1 MKEDGSGAPLSR
13 RVPGSSRPGPRQS
26 ARPVFSDT
34 DVHRIQAAINAEHS
48 NTELPIQREPNTE
61 PLSRVTESGRG
72 TKESGHPPAARERA
86 AKARRVDE
94 SLRAAKALRAAEELR
109 AAESPRAVSP
119 PRTDKPASAT
129 GRLRP
134 EKPVV
139 ALEPVR
145 AEERLRAEEPVHSPG
160 LVLVPEP
167 AGTEEPVFAAQ
178 SVITAEFPRRTEM
191 PKTTWSPASAEPAP
205 GTIGWLWPEGT
216 ATQGSSRRWQQPG
229 WWSASGRWRYRTATL
244 VAVGAVVL
252 AAGGVAIGMALQEPP
267 AGIRVHA
274 ATSGPKAGT
283 HATATRP
290 KRQAGSPAAG
300 GSSAAGGGSPAATAP
315 SQDVQ
320 TRMKLGRQLLNSG
333 KVSGSAAAESDLAA
347 GAVDARLLLV
357 IKAIADLEPVYVV
370 GFADAG
376 PGVSAGV
383 PFRLMT
389 LAETDPAASVSAP
402 VYLHQLIA
410 LLVAHATF
418 PVFNHVGQVA
428 LADGQKVVQVEY
440 AAPSAPG
447 G

>member
-1 MKEDGSGAPLSR
+1 MKEDGSNAPLSR
-13 RVPGSSRPGPRQS
+13 RVPGSIRSGPSQP

-34 DVHRIQAAINAEHS
+34 DVYRIQAAIDAEHA
-48 NTELPIQREPNTE
+48 NTEMPTQREPNTE
-61 PLSRVTESGRG
+61 PLSRVTDSGPG
-72 TKESGHPPAARERA
+72 TKHAGHPPAARERA
-86 AKARRVDE
+86 AKAPGAEE

-109 AAESPRAVSP
+109 AAEKPRAVSP
-119 PRTDKPASAT
+119 RRAEKPASAT

-145 AEERLRAEEPVHSPG
+145 AEEPVHAPE

-167 AGTEEPVFAAQ
+167 VATEEPAFAAQ
-178 SVITAEFPRRTEM
+178 PVITAEFPRRTEM

-216 ATQGSSRRWQQPG
+216 ATQGASRRWQQPG

-252 AAGGVAIGMALQEPP
+252 AAGGVAVGMSLQEPL
-267 AGIRVHA
+267 AGTGVQ

-283 HATATRP
+283 HATAKRP
-290 KRQAGSPAAG
+290 KRHVVSPAAG
-300 GSSAAGGGSPAATAP
+300 AGSATGGGSPAPTAP

-320 TRMKLGRQLLNSG
+320 ARMKLGKQLLNSG
-333 KVSGSAAAESDLAA
+333 KVSGSAAAEGDLEA

-376 PGVSAGV
+376 PGASAGV

-389 LAETDPAASVSAP
+389 LGETDPAASVSAP

-410 LLVAHATF
+410 LLLAHATF
-418 PVFNHVGQVA
+418 PAFDHVGQVA
-428 LADGQKVVQVEY
+428 LADGQKAVQVEY
-440 AAPSAPG
+440 AAPSALG